1 MERKRKAPIMEA
13 VIKSENKDNDKSNY
27 NQENLSKEPQI
38 ISGIIDKVKD
48 DPESLFRYIK
58 KGGKK

>member
-1 MERKRKAPIMEA
+1 MEDIKKENAHAKAD
-13 VIKSENKDNDKSNY
+13 VIKSFNKDSDNSDITP
-27 NQENLSKEPQI
+27 KEPQI